1 MEETATEPVV
11 LVERRGDVAIVV
23 LNRPRVHNAIS
34 FEMQARIAET
44 FRELGADA
52 SVRVI
57 VLRGAGERAFS
68 AGADIKEFATRRT
81 TDEEAQAH
89 YKLSQAALDAIAG
102 VPQPTIA
109 MINGVAV
116 GNGCLLALSCDVRL
130 AGASARLGI
139 TSAKRAMGGRGSG
152 GPSPTMRRL
161 TDLVGPSNA
170 KLIFFTGRLFPASQA
185 LQMGLVNLVYPDAEL
200 AAAVHELAEEIAA
213 NPPDSVQSV
222 KEGIDRTVAVADPPP
237 SGEHQVRISEDYQE
251 GIQSFLEKRPPN
263 YRRAP
268 GAGTTA

>member
-1 MEETATEPVV
+1 MSDAPEEPVV
-11 LVERRGDVAIVV
+11 LVERRGGVATVT
-23 LNRPRVHNAIS
+23 LNRAQVHNAIN

-44 FRELGADA
+44 FGALRGDE
-52 SVRVI
+52 SVRSI

-81 TDEEAQAH
+81 TDAEAQAH
-89 YKLSQAALDAIAG
+89 FKLAQAAMDAIAG

-116 GNGCLLALSCDVRL
+116 GNGCLLAICCDIRL
-130 AGASARLGI
+130 AAESARLGI

-170 KLIFFTGRLFPASQA
+170 KLIFFTGRLFPATIA
-185 LQMGLVNLVYPDAEL
+185 RQMGLVNLVYPDAEL
-200 AAAVHELAEEIAA
+200 AAATYELAEEIAA
-213 NPPDSVQSV
+213 NPAESVQSV
-222 KEGIDRTVAVADPPP
+222 KEGINRAFATAVASDEEP
-237 SGEHQVRISEDYQE
+237 QVRLGTNYRE
-251 GIQSFLEKRPPN
+251 GIASFLEKRKPN
-263 YRRAP
+263 YE
-268 GAGTTA
+268 